1 MCSLDHS
8 SVIVLCAV
16 SVQCQWI
23 HVTSTLCAPPPP
35 QHSHMNQEH
44 VSGGWKMS
52 FLWHRLKGGSSSDA
66 RFAFSLMRC
75 ILEQWNVGIRL
86 LQPSSRPLWWACSCY
101 KLEGVRHVCTEAR
114 YIINAMHGTS
124 KIKDSC
130 AKKKGRGKL
139 SLTGHWFEVCLCTCV
154 KENVYVSVVYSG
166 MGGVS
171 MCGGG
176 GGLPRRLSVVF
187 VWIFLSSFFHIMQTQ
202 LHLIIDNCWGC

>member
-8 SVIVLCAV
+8 SVIVLCAI

-130 AKKKGRGKL
+130 AKKKREREIKSDWALIRGVFV
-139 SLTGHWFEVCLCTCV
+139 HVCERERLCFCGV
-154 KENVYVSVVYSG
+154 QWHGWGVYVWGWWGTTQKIVHCVCVNFSII
-166 MGGVS
+166 
-171 MCGGG
+171 
-176 GGLPRRLSVVF
+176 LQN
-187 VWIFLSSFFHIMQTQ
+187 IMQTQ

>member
-8 SVIVLCAV
+8 SVIVLCAI

-52 FLWHRLKGGSSSDA
+52 FLWHRLKGGSISDA
-66 RFAFSLMRC
+66 RFAFSLMWC
-75 ILEQWNVGIRL
+75 ILERWNVGIRL

-130 AKKKGRGKL
+130 AKKKREREIKSDWALIRG
-139 SLTGHWFEVCLCTCV
+139 
-154 KENVYVSVVYSG
+154 
-166 MGGVS
+166 
-171 MCGGG
+171 
-176 GGLPRRLSVVF
+176 VF
-187 VWIFLSSFFHIMQTQ
+187 VHVCERERLCFCVGVQWLGWGVCVWGWWGTTQKIVRCVCVNFSIIFLPHYANTAPS
-202 LHLIIDNCWGC
+202 DYW